1 MRDVLQQERG
11 NLVELIE
18 KLNSIGKIIT
28 GDDRVSPEVSDK
40 ECTCLLDS
48 VQTNLVLTE
57 ELLKK
62 VEIIAI
68 ALLGG
73 K

>member
-1 MRDVLQQERG
+1 MREVLQQERE
-11 NLVELIE
+11 NLVELIN
-18 KLNSIGKIIT
+18 KLNSIEKLIT
-28 GDDRVSPEVSDK
+28 GDDKGSPEAGNK
-40 ECTCLLDS
+40 ECIGLLDS
-48 VQTNLVLTE
+48 VQTNLVITE